1 MLSFKPLY
9 FERST
14 VYDDL
19 ELLDSVNSLLEG
31 ADPSF
36 ARRTSETIRAAG
48 VRYMACVHS
57 ARREFCCTP
66 CTCSGWWGRAI
77 RSLRQHFRSFV
88 FADDWS
94 KSQSLRWVMFCQFFD
109 LCQVFAFERCTL
121 NSAISR
127 LCTEVL
133 VLGVLNRAS
142 PLTWASGT

>member
-1 MLSFKPLY
+1 MLSFKALY

-57 ARREFCCTP
+57 A
-66 CTCSGWWGRAI
+66 
-77 RSLRQHFRSFV
+77 
-88 FADDWS
+88 
-94 KSQSLRWVMFCQFFD
+94 
-109 LCQVFAFERCTL
+109 
-121 NSAISR
+121 
-127 LCTEVL
+127 
-133 VLGVLNRAS
+133 
-142 PLTWASGT
+142 